1 MPTAARPARRAI
13 LLAALFAPLAIPLA
27 IPLAAGGAMAQ
38 NAAPSFTLT
47 LKDGAWAP
55 QELEV
60 PANQKFE
67 LRVVNAGTRSAEFE
81 SKDMRREKVIP
92 AGQTA
97 VISAGPLKPGSYE
110 FFDDFNPKAR
120 GRIVAR

>member
-1 MPTAARPARRAI
+1 MPIAARPARRAV
-13 LLAALFAPLAIPLA
+13 LLAALA
-27 IPLAAGGAMAQ
+27 IPLAALLAPFNSLAQ
-38 NAAPSFTLT
+38 TATLSFTLT
-47 LKDGAWAP
+47 LKDGAWTP

-120 GRIVAR
+120 GRIVAK